1 MHNIH
6 ELMKIIKEVNS
17 DGIINNKEVSFFQ
30 FWVDKNRNLAY
41 DKKQS
46 ELIILIDT
54 ILKNRVIEN
63 DTRTVL
69 LEKLEK
75 LLSKVGDK
83 SMNIYELHNIIEGI
97 ICDGKVNKFELYHLK
112 KWMKEN
118 GNLIKGHKLTKDLYI
133 IINDILEK
141 NTITEEEWQNL
152 LHLLSNIIKYT
163 QFETKINYLCTQVKA
178 RKNIG
183 LDLINILDNEFEI
196 SKIHDK
202 AERYL
207 LDALESESNFCI
219 NPEIIFISLVLI
231 AMLKY
236 DGNYYDNVRSTY
248 TKVYQ
253 KYTEQK
259 IEGFIRFLLNKYKK
273 QNNSGSRTRII
284 NVVLENAIVP
294 QSFLSAFFEFI
305 FDIYERNFEYDLPQ
319 DPYEDLLF
327 VFEGLRSNILSE
339 EKDIRLEVTQK
350 TYKLIVATKQLIARE
365 DGLDVVIKLSILI
378 IKLIDKRFWY
388 KDVKISNPYLKAG
401 YEGWEK
407 QLKKSI
413 RGRHLQKNI
422 ASEFRTRWEP
432 KFYMHNNTIYLNPP
446 IHRIKAQYD
455 YKDIEIVVLNDGEEI
470 DRINSCDIRDII
482 GGYQINPQRIMV
494 DRPLGKLIYR
504 LMAGNE
510 IIYDSKNKLH
520 RNYIVFNADGQ
531 EINNNVDFEGTAF
544 ICYRKE
550 EAEIEN
556 IISKEYYC
564 IGYKLVKKGDII
576 AIGNDLFNFASM
588 IKPGIFGQ
596 LHNNCFICRIGT
608 KDYIPV
614 YKEVKAVVFEADNSS
629 IKFEVN
635 INGKPYKLSELV
647 HKTTVRDTIT
657 KYVVN
662 LELMKCGIHTI
673 EINQLFAGKKNRI
686 LREQFAYDNTLEFK
700 AENLN
705 DTTYRL
711 KVVSNLLA
719 EKVDTEITAD
729 RFDFDII
736 KFTSDG
742 EEYNYV
748 LPFNTG
754 FYKIDEEEWVPTKE
768 EIWIDDI
775 SLESTLKL
783 YDSEC
788 DGLILYD
795 ENGTIVENDIEVKDK
810 RFYKIASIGF
820 LNSYKSS
827 NKHVVLAFTV
837 DGKVKYKIV
846 CYNKCEIDE
855 EATEIIFSDTP
866 KKIMVT
872 PIFHGKNKIFFELF
886 NKDGKKVYV
895 SKALSSGETEIL
907 DDFNSFEQ
915 YKFNFY
921 EKTNNLILKNNTF
934 LFSTEKTFYAR
945 EDYIGKVFKINTVYF
960 DQFEHGNFKE
970 KSYHFNKAYVRITE
984 VIASDIF
991 GGEIFVKKMIGEWK
1005 LDGVNPV
1012 EVELCSK
1019 TINDTMDVYITNC
1032 GDGLLLDSKKHGIL
1046 NAMEHPTAPLIFY
1059 YTLSMKGDM

>member
-17 DGIINNKEVSFFQ
+17 DGIVNNKEVSFFQ
-30 FWVDKNRNLAY
+30 F
-41 DKKQS
+41 
-46 ELIILIDT
+46 IDT
-54 ILKNRVIEN
+54 ILKNRLIEN
-63 DTRTVL
+63 NTRTIL

-83 SMNIYELHNIIEGI
+83 SIKIYELNNIIEGI
-97 ICDGKVNKFELYHLK
+97 ICNGKVNKFELYHLK

-118 GNLIKGHKLTKDLYI
+118 GNLIKGHKLIKDLCT
-133 IINDILEK
+133 IINGILEK
-141 NTITEEEWQNL
+141 NTITREEWQNL

-163 QFETKINYLCTQVKA
+163 QFEAKINYLCTRVKTK
-178 RKNIG
+178 KNIG

-196 SKIHDK
+196 SEIHNK

-207 LDALESESNFCI
+207 LAALESESNFCI

-231 AMLKY
+231 AILKY
-236 DGNYYDNVRSTY
+236 DGNYYGNVRSTY
-248 TKVYQ
+248 TKVYEE
-253 KYTEQK
+253 YTEQK
-259 IEGFIRFLLNKYKK
+259 VEGFIRSLLSRYKK
-273 QNNSGSRTRII
+273 QNNCGSRTRII

-294 QSFLSAFFEFI
+294 QSFLPAFFEFI
-305 FDIYERNFEYDLPQ
+305 FDIYERNFEYYLPE
-319 DPYEDLLF
+319 DPYENFLF
-327 VFEGLRSNILSE
+327 VFEGLRSNMLSDGD
-339 EKDIRLEVTQK
+339 DIKLEVTQK
-350 TYKLIVATKQLIARE
+350 TYKLITTTKQLIARE
-365 DGLDVVIKLSILI
+365 DGLDAIIKLSII
-378 IKLIDKRFWY
+378 IVTLIDKRFWD
-388 KDVKISNPYLKAG
+388 KDDKISNPYLKAG

-407 QLKKSI
+407 QLKKST
-413 RGRHLQKNI
+413 RGKHFQKNR
-422 ASEFRTRWEP
+422 ASEFRSRWEP

-470 DRINSCDIRDII
+470 DRINSCDIRNII

-510 IIYDSKNKLH
+510 VIYDSKNKLY

-608 KDYIPV
+608 KDYTPV

-629 IKFEVN
+629 FKFEIN
-635 INGKPYKLSELV
+635 INGKPYKLYELV

-686 LREQFAYDNTLEFK
+686 LKEQFAYDNTLEFK

-705 DTTYRL
+705 DITYRL
-711 KVVSNLLA
+711 KIISSLLA
-719 EKVDTEITAD
+719 EKVDTEITVD

-736 KFTSDG
+736 KFTSNS
-742 EEYNYV
+742 EEYNYI
-748 LPFNTG
+748 LPFDTG
-754 FYKIDEEEWVPTKE
+754 FYKIDTREWLPTKE
-768 EIWIDDI
+768 EMWIDDI
-775 SLESTLKL
+775 SLNSTLEL

-788 DGLILYD
+788 NGLILYN
-795 ENGTIVENDIEVKDK
+795 ENGVIVENDIELKDK
-810 RFYKIASIGF
+810 GFYKRVSIGF

-827 NKHVVLAFTV
+827 NKHVTLAFTV
-837 DGKVKYKIV
+837 DDKVKYKIF

-855 EATEIIFSDTP
+855 EATEITFSDTP
-866 KKIMVT
+866 KKIIVT
-872 PIFHGKNKIFFELF
+872 PVFHGKNKIFFELF
-886 NKDGKKVYV
+886 NKDEKKVYT
-895 SKALSSGETEIL
+895 SRTLTSGQTEIL
-907 DDFNSFEQ
+907 ENFNSFEQ
-915 YKFNFY
+915 YRFNFY
-921 EKTNNLILKNNTF
+921 EKTKSLMLKKNSL
-934 LFSTEKTFYAR
+934 LFSTEKTFYAKK
-945 EDYIGKVFKINTVYF
+945 DYVGKVFKINTVYF
-960 DQFEHGNFKE
+960 DQFYHGNSKE
-970 KSYHFNKAYVRITE
+970 KSYHFNKAYVRIRK
-984 VIASDIF
+984 VIDSDIF
-991 GGEIFVKKMIGEWK
+991 SGEIFVKTMRGEWS

-1019 TINDTMDVYITNC
+1019 IIDDTIDVYITNC
-1032 GDGLLLDSKKHGIL
+1032 GDGLLLDFEKHGIL